1 MIELFT
7 TIGFILAG
15 YSVIANDSV
24 QTLGTWIASNREKFK
39 WTTLWA
45 AAAGVLVLTLTYGW
59 YFEGHDISFGRLDKI
74 PYKAPQWYHA
84 IAPLALVLL
93 TRRGIPVSTS
103 FLVLSAFASTFVLE
117 KMLFKSIMGY
127 GLAAIVAYALWLV
140 ISRFV
145 NEKEDVSKGSKKF
158 WRTFQWLSTGFL
170 WFTWLSHDVA
180 NIAVFLPRE
189 LEWYQLILVI
199 VFFVIGLGYIFYK
212 QGGAIQQI
220 VLDKQSTKYV
230 RSATLI
236 DLVYAFLLLYFK
248 QLNNIPMST
257 TWVFVG
263 LLCGRE
269 LALNTG
275 VTKKGNLKTIF
286 PIVAKD
292 FLKLIVGLLVSV
304 AIVLAIHYG
313 TDQGNMDE
321 NLPSTTTETEVV
333 ETVDEGAAAVEAAAE
348 EPTAV
353 EAVVEGEPMEDAI
366 KPTEEDGE
374 VTVSEPTGQAID

>member
-1 MIELFT
+1 MLELFT
-7 TIGFILAG
+7 IVGFILAG

-24 QTLGTWIASNREKFK
+24 QTLGTWIASNRDKFK

-45 AAAGVLVLTLTYGW
+45 AASSVLVVTLVYGF
-59 YFEGHDISFGRLDKI
+59 YMEGGDISFGRLDKI
-74 PYKAPQWYHA
+74 PYKQPEWYHA
-84 IAPLALVLL
+84 LAPLALVLL

-117 KMLFKSIMGY
+117 DMLLKSVMGY
-127 GLAAIVAYALWLV
+127 GLAAVVAYVMWLV

-145 NEKEDVSKGSKKF
+145 DEKEDVSKKTKKF
-158 WRTFQWLSTGFL
+158 WRVFQWLSTGFL

-189 LEWYQLILVI
+189 LTELKLVMI
-199 VFFVIGLGYIFYK
+199 IAFFVAGLGWIFYK

-275 VTKKGNLKTIF
+275 LTKKGNLKSIF

-304 AIVLAIHYG
+304 SIVLAIHYG
-313 TDQGNMDE
+313 TDQDGDGTLE
-321 NLPSTTTETEVV
+321 TPPIELPTQALAPV
-333 ETVDEGAAAVEAAAE
+333 E
-348 EPTAV
+348 
-353 EAVVEGEPMEDAI
+353 
-366 KPTEEDGE
+366 
-374 VTVSEPTGQAID
+374 